1 MLDRDQG
8 GLLAQ
13 MKPSSTPVSKP
24 VDTLAMGQQGRKE
37 AAAAVLLEP
46 FWKAVYPQQHHI
58 VFPKQLVVERE
69 GTVGGGCSTLQR
81 CDSPHPSWRACCQKE
96 MLGNALLPCVSF
108 AILER

>member
-58 VFPKQLVVERE
+58 VFPKQLAVERE
-69 GTVGGGCSTLQR
+69 GWGMLCCHVFPS
-81 CDSPHPSWRACCQKE
+81 PSWKDKSESRASSLCSMFVDLSKTE
-96 MLGNALLPCVSF
+96 
-108 AILER
+108 